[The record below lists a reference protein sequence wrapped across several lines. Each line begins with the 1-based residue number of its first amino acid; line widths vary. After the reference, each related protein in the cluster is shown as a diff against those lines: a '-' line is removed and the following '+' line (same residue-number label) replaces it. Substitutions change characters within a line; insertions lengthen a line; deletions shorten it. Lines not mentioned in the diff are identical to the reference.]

1 MSKIVHG
8 EIEYQKE
15 DGTWVHSD
23 ICPKQ
28 CKWENMTEGH
38 KQYLVDSLREW
49 LDNSNGSGHFYI
61 ENEGYRT
68 GEDVV
73 IG

>member
-8 EIEYQKE
+8 EIEYRKE

-28 CKWENMTEGH
+28 CLWENMTEKH
-38 KQYLVDSLREW
+38 KQYLIDSLREW
-49 LDNSNGSGHFYI
+49 LDESNGSGQFYI
-61 ENEGYRT
+61 QQENYN
-68 GEDVV
+68 VM